1 MCPYEANR
9 RPRRARPDP
18 DAATRLGQV
27 PETCCRPVSAADSRT
42 ELDQV
47 EKYRF
52 TVAFADAPFPGIT
65 VDEPPPVGG
74 DSGPNPVQSL
84 AMAIGHCMSSTLVN
98 TLERA
103 HVRASPLH
111 TTVTATVGTN
121 EKGRRRVRHLA
132 VEIRTGPVDAADRAR
147 FDHCV
152 EIFADFCTVS
162 GAVRE
167 GIPIDHRVGTA

>member
-1 MCPYEANR
+1 MSA
-9 RPRRARPDP
+9 PD
-18 DAATRLGQV
+18 GH
-27 PETCCRPVSAADSRT
+27 T
-42 ELDQV
+42 ELEQV

-52 TVAFADAPFPGIT
+52 TVAFADAPFPGLT

-74 DSGPNPVQSL
+74 DRGPNPVQAL
-84 AMAIGHCMSSTLVN
+84 AMAVGHCMSSTLVN

-103 HVRASPLH
+103 HVRVTPLH
-111 TTVTATVGTN
+111 TIVRASLGVN
-121 EKGRRRVRHLA
+121 DRGRRRVRRLD
-132 VEIRTGPVDAADRAR
+132 VEIATRPIDEADRSR

-167 GIPIDHRVGTA
+167 GIPIDHRVGPG

>member
-1 MCPYEANR
+1 M
-9 RPRRARPDP
+9 
-18 DAATRLGQV
+18 
-27 PETCCRPVSAADSRT
+27 SAADSRVAL
-42 ELDQV
+42 EQV

-52 TVAFADAPFPGIT
+52 TVAFAEAPFPGLT

-74 DSGPNPVQSL
+74 DAGPNPVQSL

-103 HVRASPLH
+103 HVPVRPIS
-111 TTVTATVGTN
+111 TTVRATVGVN
-121 EKGRRRVRHLA
+121 ERGRRRVRKLE
-132 VEIRTGPVDAADRAR
+132 VEIHTQPIDEADRAR

-167 GIPIDHRVGTA
+167 GVPIESRVGPS